1 MSTNMGLIVQKYGGT
16 SVGDTDRI
24 KNVANRIKMYYD
36 QGHDLVVVVSAMGHT
51 TDQLIEMAK
60 KIHPFPKAR
69 EMDVLLS
76 TGEQVSIALLAMA
89 LDYIGVPAI
98 SFTGAQAQ
106 ILTDKKHSMARIQS
120 IDTARITEQLKQKKV
135 VIVAGFQGIDEDFNI
150 TTLGRGGSDLTAV
163 ALAAALKADAC
174 EIYTDV
180 DGVYTTD
187 PNKVPSAKKILMIS
201 YEEMLELAR
210 LGAGVLHSRS
220 VEVASK
226 YNVIIHVRSS
236 FNNNPGTL
244 VVPEEKI
251 MEKVLIRGVTLK
263 TDEARISVMDIPDRP
278 GLAANLFNRLA
289 RADINVDMIVQSTGK
304 DQKNTISFTIPVDSL
319 YVTKEIVE
327 SFIKEMGAGSYDVDE
342 NIAIVSAVGIGMK
355 SHSGVAG
362 KMFEALAKEN
372 INIEMIST
380 SEIKISVV
388 VKKDVGKKAL
398 QAVHDA
404 FELDKVNS

>member
-1 MSTNMGLIVQKYGGT
+1 MGLVVQKYGGT

-36 QGHDLVVVVSAMGHT
+36 EGHDLVIVVSAMGHT
-51 TDQLIEMAK
+51 TDQLIEMAN
-60 KIHPFPKAR
+60 KIHPYPKAR
-69 EMDVLLS
+69 EMDVLLA

-98 SFTGAQAQ
+98 SFTGAQAR
-106 ILTDKKHSMARIQS
+106 ILTDRKHSMARIQE
-120 IDTARITEQLKQKKV
+120 IDTTKILEQLKQKKV
-135 VIVAGFQGIDEDFNI
+135 CIVAGFQGIDEDFNI

-163 ALAAALKADAC
+163 ALAAALHADEC

-187 PNKVPSAKKILMIS
+187 PNKVPKARKIPVIS

-226 YNVIIHVRSS
+226 YNVVIHVRSS

-244 VVPEEKI
+244 VVSEEKI

-263 TDEARISVMDIPDRP
+263 TDESRISVMDIPDRP
-278 GLAANLFNRLA
+278 GLAADLFNRLA

-304 DQKNTISFTIPVDSL
+304 DQKNTISFTVPKNTIHI
-319 YVTKEIVE
+319 TKEIVE
-327 SFIKEMGAGSYDVDE
+327 AFIREMGSGSYDVDE
-342 NIAIVSAVGIGMK
+342 DIAIVSAVGIGMK
-355 SHSGVAG
+355 SHSGVAA

-388 VKKDVGKKAL
+388 VNKDVGKKAL
-398 QAVHDA
+398 EAIHNT
-404 FELDKVNS
+404 FELDK

>member
-1 MSTNMGLIVQKYGGT
+1 MGLIVQKYGGT

-24 KNVANRIKMYYD
+24 KNVANRIKMYYE
-36 QGHDLVVVVSAMGHT
+36 QGHNLVVVVSAMGNT
-51 TDQLIEMAK
+51 TDQLIDMAK
-60 KIHPFPKAR
+60 KIHPFPKPR

-98 SFTGAQAQ
+98 SFTGAQVR
-106 ILTDKKHSMARIQS
+106 ILTDKKHSMARIQE
-120 IDTARITEQLKQKKV
+120 IDTQKIKENLKQKK
-135 VIVAGFQGIDEDFNI
+135 ICIIAGFQGVDEDFNI

-163 ALAAALKADAC
+163 ALAAALKADEC

-187 PNKVPSAKKILMIS
+187 PNKVPTAKKIPYIC

-236 FNNNPGTL
+236 FNNNTGTL
-244 VVPEEKI
+244 VVPEDKI
-251 MEKVLIRGVTLK
+251 MEKVLVRGVTLK
-263 TDEARISVMDIPDRP
+263 TDEARISVVEIPDRP
-278 GLAANLFNRLA
+278 GLAANLFNKLA
-289 RADINVDMIVQSTGK
+289 RTDINVDMIVQSTGK
-304 DQKNTISFTIPVDSL
+304 DQKNTISFTVPINNIHIA
-319 YVTKEIVE
+319 KEVVE
-327 SFIKEMGAGSYDVDE
+327 SFIKEMGSGSYDVDE

-355 SHSGVAG
+355 SHSGVAA

-388 VKKDVGKKAL
+388 VKKEYGKKAL
-398 QAVHDA
+398 QSIHDA
-404 FELDKVNS
+404 FELDK